1 MKKALIVT
9 AFLAMSGAVFA
20 NPVCNAPKEKWIK
33 ETDIKMGLWKQGYTI
48 KAFTVSQ
55 GCYAITVA
63 DHTGKSTE
71 IILDPS
77 TGAPIDE

>member
-1 MKKALIVT
+1 MKKTLIV
-9 AFLAMSGAVFA
+9 AAILAISGSVFA
-20 NPVCNAPKEKWIK
+20 NPVCKTPKEKWIK
-33 ETDIKMGLWKQGYTI
+33 ESDIKMGLWKQGYSI
-48 KAFTVSQ
+48 KTFTVNQ